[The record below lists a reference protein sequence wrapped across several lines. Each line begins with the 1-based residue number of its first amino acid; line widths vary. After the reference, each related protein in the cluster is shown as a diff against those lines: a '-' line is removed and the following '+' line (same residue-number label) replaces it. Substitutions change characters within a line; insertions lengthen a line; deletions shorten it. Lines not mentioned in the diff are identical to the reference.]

1 MRLPLIVFIASL
13 AFAAAARADGDAAAG
28 LKVYTTKCKICHSVD
43 ASGKNGVG
51 PGLNGVFGRTA
62 GTKEGFAYSPAMKA
76 MGTVWSA
83 DTIKAYV
90 ANPKDS
96 VPGNKMAFVGIKNPD
111 ELENLMAYLK
121 EVTK

>member
-1 MRLPLIVFIASL
+1 MRIPLAALAISL
-13 AFAAAARADGDAAAG
+13 ALASAALADGDAAAG

-43 ASGKNGVG
+43 ANGKNGVG
-51 PGLNGVFGRTA
+51 PNLNGVFGRTA

-83 DTIKAYV
+83 DTIKAYA

-96 VPGNKMAFVGIKNPD
+96 VPGNKMAFVGIKNPE
-111 ELENLMAYLK
+111 ELENLIAYLK
-121 EVTK
+121 EATK